1 MKTPWNPS
9 KTATARVKDPL
20 PTPTTCNCCGSP
32 DVEIVNN
39 SAIYNG
45 KSYGDWPW
53 AYYYGDWP
61 WAYYCAACDA
71 YVGLHPFTAIPL
83 GTLADRPTREAR
95 TKAKPYFER
104 LFGLKLLSHTEAYA
118 RLAQELGLSVSECH
132 FGLFT
137 VEQCAAV
144 RPAVDRI
151 REAF

>member
-9 KTATARVKDPL
+9 KTATARDKDPL
-20 PTPTTCNCCGSP
+20 PAPTTCNCCGSP

-45 KSYGDWPW
+45 RSYGDWPW
-53 AYYYGDWP
+53 AYY
-61 WAYYCAACDA
+61 CVACDA

-83 GTLADRPTREAR
+83 GTLADQPTREAR
-95 TKAKPYFER
+95 KKAKPYFEY
-104 LFGLKLLSHTEAYA
+104 LFKTKMLSRTEAYA

-151 REAF
+151 REAL